1 MLPFAVQP
9 PQPPAIHIYQV
20 KPGDT
25 LWGIAQQE
33 YGNPNDWVSI
43 YDANTNLVRDPALIL
58 PTWKLVIPGH
68 ATPTAYVP
76 QHSAGYIPHHAAAP
90 PPVLISES
98 ALSPAQVGA
107 LWVEEGG
114 PGWAE
119 TQAECIADHE
129 SADIP
134 GNNNYQD
141 NGGTQTSWGL
151 FQISNGTHAEPV
163 PDIDN
168 AAINTRQ
175 AVLKFEASGGTFS
188 VDWGTAPD
196 C

>member
-9 PQPPAIHIYQV
+9 PAVHTSYYSV

-25 LWGIAQQE
+25 LWAIAQQQ
-33 YGNPNDWVSI
+33 YGNPNDWLTI
-43 YDANTNLVRDPALIL
+43 YDANRGLVRDPNLIL
-58 PTWKLVIPGH
+58 PTWKLTIPGNP
-68 ATPTAYVP
+68 APAAYVP
-76 QHSAGYIPHHAAAP
+76 QHSAGYTPKHTANPA
-90 PPVLISES
+90 PVLISQS
-98 ALSPAQVGA
+98 QLSPAQVGA
-107 LWVEEGG
+107 LWIAEGG

-119 TQAECIADHE
+119 ANAECIADHE

-134 GNNNYQD
+134 DNNNYQD

-151 FQISNGTHAEPV
+151 FQISNGTHGEPV

-168 AAINTRQ
+168 PAINTRQ
-175 AVLKFEASGGTFS
+175 AVLKFDASGGTFS